1 MQISI
6 DAKCPKEG
14 LLQHHFVDLVP
25 KFTGRL
31 LKKNISRHLGFYSF
45 ERPFNSKKNA
55 AMHWNDA
62 SAFSVKR
69 NKYLQIEY
77 TLCWIVHGAISI
89 CGVLSLISLL
99 ALAPVQWI
107 TTLFIS
113 IYATKRRR
121 ASLRMDH
128 RTVSMV
134 FQFFQWS
141 MNRKKLAKH

>member
-45 ERPFNSKKNA
+45 ERPFNSMKNA

-113 IYATKRRR
+113 IYMRPKGEELH
-121 ASLRMDH
+121 SEWII
-128 RTVSMV
+128 VP
-134 FQFFQWS
+134 FQWS
-141 MNRKKLAKH
+141 FNFFSGQWIGKN